1 MQHILSHYNAGLT
14 TSYVTVTNTVVRLD
28 SSTNEISST
37 LPINTCSNNG
47 APSVSSEADS
57 VWSLP
62 PYCEFSAPNFL
73 WDEVDSE
80 TFSHSLESC
89 YLEVVHWKRYFFR
102 LPFGHVGNCVVKE
115 LTRLFNSFANA
126 SALESVALKA
136 AVVLPSL
143 LLQRTH
149 AKSKAKEDVVQLERR
164 LKLWLK
170 GDLNTLL
177 VEDRAIQHLLS
188 RKRTITRTRSA
199 SMGEKARIFAKL
211 MMEGKVKSAL
221 RMIANDECVGVLPLT
236 DEVLQSLKGKHPTR
250 NEAIHTA
257 LVAPNSPPELVP
269 NIILFDTLNAE
280 LIRKVSMETEGAA
293 GPSDLDATAWRHL
306 CCSFQSSFDLCA
318 ALASVAKR
326 ICATFIDP
334 KCLSAFVA
342 CRLVP
347 LDKCPGVRPIGI
359 GETIQ
364 RIIGKAILATIGQN
378 IIDAA
383 GPLQLCVGQQAGC
396 EAAVH
401 AMSSL
406 YDSQT
411 TEAILLVDALNSLNR
426 EVALRNI
433 QHLCPSLSVVLI
445 NTYREDID
453 LFVDGATLLS
463 TEGTTQGD
471 PLAMAMY
478 GIGILPLI
486 KKLQTCDVTQTWL
499 QMMQQLLGQQL
510 TFDAGGT

>member
-1 MQHILSHYNAGLT
+1 MDVA
-14 TSYVTVTNTVVRLD
+14 RPD

-57 VWSLP
+57 VWSYP
-62 PYCEFSAPNFL
+62 PYCESSAPNVL

-80 TFSHSLESC
+80 TYSHSLESC
-89 YLEVVHWKRYFFR
+89 YSEVVHWKRYFFR
-102 LPFGHVGNCVVKE
+102 LLFGHVGNCVVKE
-115 LTRLFNSFANA
+115 LTRLFNAFANA

-136 AVVLPSL
+136 AMVLPSL

-149 AKSKAKEDVVQLERR
+149 AKSKAKEDVVHLERR

-177 VEDRAIQHLLS
+177 VEGRAIQHLLS

-250 NEAIHTA
+250 KQTIHTA

-269 NIILFDTLNAE
+269 HIILFDTLNAE
-280 LIRKVSMETEGAA
+280 LIRKVSMKTEGAA
-293 GPSDLDATAWRHL
+293 GPSGLDATAWRHL

-326 ICATFIDP
+326 ICTTFIDP

-411 TEAILLVDALNSLNR
+411 TEAILLVDAFIPQSR
-426 EVALRNI
+426 G
-433 QHLCPSLSVVLI
+433 CS
-445 NTYREDID
+445 
-453 LFVDGATLLS
+453 
-463 TEGTTQGD
+463 
-471 PLAMAMY
+471 
-478 GIGILPLI
+478 
-486 KKLQTCDVTQTWL
+486 
-499 QMMQQLLGQQL
+499 
-510 TFDAGGT
+510 